1 MGVVRR
7 GPMARRR
14 GVGVFV
20 AVFILTFA
28 CLAIDSIGRHRL
40 ENVRSQSNAYSP
52 GSDPLDPFSDADAG
66 EQSTVLVPMYCPPP
80 SDGKDICRHLHGWP
94 ASYIEYDA
102 EFESIY
108 QGKLSALNHI
118 SDWHVDWK
126 QAILTVAFFSVISW
140 LVSICICF
148 FVSKSAAR
156 ITLPSLFAAM
166 TISAF
171 AMVNYRDKYVPD
183 DVNVELFH
191 VQLIAAGFSHWLA
204 TIACYLSVVVAFH
217 PRFVYIET
225 LQRLSPNK
233 KLQPSARSSVLTC
246 VESPT
251 RTG

>member
-1 MGVVRR
+1 
-7 GPMARRR
+7 MARRR
-14 GVGVFV
+14 GVGIFV

-28 CLAIDSIGRHRL
+28 CLSIDSIGKHRIGDFQ
-40 ENVRSQSNAYSP
+40 NHSSAYSP
-52 GSDPLDPFSDADAG
+52 GNDPLDPFSDADAG
-66 EQSTVLVPMYCPPP
+66 DQSKVLVPMFCPQL
-80 SDGKDICRHLHGWP
+80 DGKDICRHLHGWP
-94 ASYIEYDA
+94 TSYIEYDE

-118 SDWHVDWK
+118 SDWHVDWTR
-126 QAILTVAFFSVISW
+126 AILTAAFFLVISW

-148 FVSKSAAR
+148 FVLKTAAR

-166 TISAF
+166 TIAAF
-171 AMVNYRDKYVPD
+171 AMVNYRDDYVPD
-183 DVNVELFH
+183 DVNVELSH
-191 VQLIAAGFSHWLA
+191 VQLIAAGLSHWLA

-225 LQRLSPNK
+225 LRRLSPNK
-233 KLQPSARSSVLTC
+233 KLQPSARSAVLTC